1 MKIKAL
7 INFEIKKVLNIKK
20 AIVLSCLTIMVL
32 GVLFVFSLKTTD
44 IYTRNGSVLD
54 IIQQIQYKRQNMTKL
69 SDNLTDE
76 ALQKSVKEFQ
86 NIVRDDK
93 NIDSNGN
100 LVIQSSEQMNS
111 FNINSDLA
119 YLVVR
124 TYSPLYTFDPSVLDS
139 INIDTIKIDDIQT
152 NRLLRLKEINPDYQ
166 ENVNKDK
173 NFKSG
178 YSLGWQTLLNDLSY
192 IQIFVMII
200 CAIFSTS
207 FFDIE
212 KKSKVDPLLKT
223 SSLSPENLH
232 GVKLISCISTVTM
245 YYWLVILLYTLL
257 KLSVYGFEGSN
268 LMIQTSYLFWLSS
281 MTITFAQAFI
291 INALVGYLAI
301 LFISV
306 LSLLLSK
313 VINKKYISDLF
324 VLIFI
329 FFPLM
334 LNNYPQIC
342 IFPTNVIQLS
352 GNILNFNWICAIH
365 YIYILPLIMIFGI
378 LIMIFFILKERK
390 V

>member
-1 MKIKAL
+1 MKIKEL
-7 INFEIKKVLNIKK
+7 IYFEIKKVLSFKK
-20 AIVLSCLTIMVL
+20 VIILSSLTIIAL
-32 GVLFVFSLKTTD
+32 GVLFLFSLKTTD
-44 IYTRNGSVLD
+44 IYTQNGNVLD
-54 IIQQIQYKRQNMTKL
+54 IIQRIQNKRENMEKL
-69 SDNLTDE
+69 SDDLTDE

-86 NIVRDDK
+86 NIVRDEK

-100 LVIQSSEQMNS
+100 LVIQSSEQINS
-111 FNINSDLA
+111 FNTNSDLA
-119 YLVVR
+119 YLVIR
-124 TYSPLYTFDPSVLDS
+124 TYSPLYTFDPSVLDW

-152 NRLLRLKEINPDYQ
+152 NRLLRLKEINSDYQ
-166 ENVNKDK
+166 GNVNEDID
-173 NFKSG
+173 FETG

-200 CAIFSTS
+200 CAVFSSS

-212 KKSKVDPLLKT
+212 KKNKVDPLLKT
-223 SSLSPENLH
+223 SFLSSIKLH
-232 GVKLISCISTVTM
+232 GIKLISCISPVTM
-245 YYWLVILLYTLL
+245 YYWGVILLYTLV
-257 KLSVYGFEGSN
+257 KFSVYGFEGSH
-268 LMIQTSYLFWLSS
+268 LMLQTSYLFWLSS
-281 MTITFAQAFI
+281 LTITFAQAFI

-324 VLIFI
+324 ILIFI

-342 IFPTNVIQLS
+342 IFPTNIIQLS
-352 GNILNFNWICAIH
+352 GNVLNFNWIGGLN

-390 V
+390 N